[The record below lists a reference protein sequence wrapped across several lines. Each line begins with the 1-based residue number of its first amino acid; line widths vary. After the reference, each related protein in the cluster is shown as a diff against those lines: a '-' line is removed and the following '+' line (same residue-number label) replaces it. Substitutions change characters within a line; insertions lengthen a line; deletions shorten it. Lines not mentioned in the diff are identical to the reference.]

1 MGSPD
6 PFGTQMDGMG
16 GGTYSTS
23 KVMVV
28 SGNGDAQVN
37 YSFGQVAIDRGL
49 IDWSGSCG
57 NLAAAVG
64 AFALWRGLVRAQ
76 GSQSARLLLVNR
88 NNGSRIEAEI
98 PVQNGKPLEDGV
110 FELDGVAFP
119 GPEIRLS
126 FMADENDGA
135 GPVFAKG
142 SPLTMLAV
150 PGLGQVAAT
159 LVTASNP
166 TVLVE
171 AAAVGL
177 RGDETQRQVN
187 EDRALLNRLESLR
200 AHAAVEMGIA
210 STPEEASRERLHAPK
225 IAWVARGAGSPDGEM
240 RAKQTTDLCARTLSM
255 GKLHHA
261 MTGTGAVAI
270 AMAAAVPGTV
280 VAHVLGGPR
289 TEVHIGHASGAMRV
303 GAEAP
308 CRSGQWTVTR
318 AVLSRSARRLM
329 DGVLLVPA
337 GEHAGGAA

>member
-1 MGSPD
+1 MTTVEIPALYMRGGTSKGVFFRDDDIPSDAVARDRLLLRTMGSPD

-16 GGTYSTS
+16 GGTSSTS

-98 PVQNGKPLEDGV
+98 PVQNGKALEDGV

-159 LVTASNP
+159 LVT
-166 TVLVE
+166 
-171 AAAVGL
+171 
-177 RGDETQRQVN
+177 
-187 EDRALLNRLESLR
+187 
-200 AHAAVEMGIA
+200 
-210 STPEEASRERLHAPK
+210 
-225 IAWVARGAGSPDGEM
+225 
-240 RAKQTTDLCARTLSM
+240 
-255 GKLHHA
+255 
-261 MTGTGAVAI
+261 
-270 AMAAAVPGTV
+270 
-280 VAHVLGGPR
+280 
-289 TEVHIGHASGAMRV
+289 
-303 GAEAP
+303 
-308 CRSGQWTVTR
+308 
-318 AVLSRSARRLM
+318 
-329 DGVLLVPA
+329 
-337 GEHAGGAA
+337 

>member
-1 MGSPD
+1 
-6 PFGTQMDGMG
+6 MDGMG
-16 GGTYSTS
+16 GGTSSTS

-28 SGNGDAQVN
+28 SGDGDAQVN
-37 YSFGQVAIDRGL
+37 YWFGQVAIDRGL

-76 GSQSARLLLVNR
+76 ESRSARLLLVNR
-88 NNGSRIEAEI
+88 ISGSRIEADI
-98 PVQNGKPLEDGV
+98 PVWNGKPLEEGE

-119 GPEIRLS
+119 GAEIRLA
-126 FMADENDGA
+126 FLTDESNSA
-135 GPVFAKG
+135 GPVFANG

-150 PGLGQVAAT
+150 PGLAEVAAT
-159 LVTASNP
+159 LVMAGNP
-166 TVLVE
+166 TVIVE
-171 AAAVGL
+171 AASLGL

-187 EDRALLNRLESLR
+187 EDAAMLERLERVR
-200 AHAAVEMGIA
+200 ACAAIEMGIA
-210 STPEEASRERLHAPK
+210 STVEEASRERLHAPK
-225 IAWVARGAGSPDGEM
+225 IAWVARGASSPDGEK
-240 RAKQTTDLCARTLSM
+240 RGGPATDLYARTLSM

-280 VAHVLGGPR
+280 VERVLGGPR
-289 TEVHIGHASGAMRV
+289 TELCIGHASGAMNV
-303 GAEAP
+303 GAEATY
-308 CRSGQWTVTR
+308 RSGQWIVER

-329 DGVLLVPA
+329 DGVLIVPA